1 MPACYCDVSAD
12 AFRGWLR
19 DRHGSL
25 DRLNDAWGTS
35 FWSQRYSAWEEIL
48 PPRRTPTWPNPSQ
61 QLDFM
66 RFSSDALLECYE
78 LERAVLTKATPEIPV
93 TTNFMGFFKPLDYWK
108 WARREDIVSNDS
120 YPDPSDDRSGMRAA
134 MAGDLMRS
142 LGHGKPWIL
151 MEQTTSRVNWREIN
165 VAKAPGQ
172 MRLWSCQA
180 VARGA
185 DGVMFFQ
192 WRQSRAGAEKHH
204 SAMVPHGPVESSPV
218 WQEVVKLGRDL
229 SRLDAV
235 GGSRSQAAVAV
246 LFDWESWWALELP
259 SKPTARVRQMEQLE
273 AYYEPLWEKN
283 VLVDFAHPEDDL
295 STYRLVLV
303 PNLYL
308 VADAAAAN
316 LEHFVASGGTLA
328 MSFFSGIVDPSEH
341 IRLGGYPQPFRK
353 MLGLDVVDFHPLAGG
368 EEIGLRFGDGAQGRG
383 AVWSDDIRLKGAE
396 ALATFAETVL
406 GGRPALTRHS
416 AGSGTVFYLGTKPD
430 PKSMARILDMAF
442 SAAGVTPTADA
453 PKGVEVVRRSARGKS
468 FVFFL
473 NHRDVGVEV
482 PISEAGTNLIDGT
495 PVHSGLMR
503 LGPRDVAVIREGW

>member
-1 MPACYCDVSAD
+1 
-12 AFRGWLR
+12 
-19 DRHGSL
+19 
-25 DRLNDAWGTS
+25 
-35 FWSQRYSAWEEIL
+35 
-48 PPRRTPTWPNPSQ
+48 
-61 QLDFM
+61 
-66 RFSSDALLECYE
+66 
-78 LERAVLTKATPEIPV
+78 
-93 TTNFMGFFKPLDYWK
+93 
-108 WARREDIVSNDS
+108 
-120 YPDPSDDRSGMRAA
+120 
-134 MAGDLMRS
+134 
-142 LGHGKPWIL
+142 

-259 SKPTARVRQMEQLE
+259 SKPSARVRQMEQLE

-316 LEHFVASGGTLA
+316 LEHFVDSGGTLA

-353 MLGLDVVDFHPLAGG
+353 MLGLDVVDFHPLAVG
-368 EEIGLRFGDGAQGRG
+368 EEISLRFGDGAQGRG